1 MKTQIMIALVAI
13 MVSACASHQRDVA
26 SGSEQEQR
34 SDRAESEHVRYF
46 EGPGAQ
52 VR

>member
-1 MKTQIMIALVAI
+1 MKTQIMIVLVAI

-26 SGSEQEQR
+26 SGSEQQQN
-34 SDRAESEHVRYF
+34 SDRAEAEHVRYYD
-46 EGPGAQ
+46 GPGAQ

>member
-1 MKTQIMIALVAI
+1 MKTQIMIVLIAI
-13 MVSACASHQRDVA
+13 MVTACASLKRDVA

-46 EGPGAQ
+46 DGPGAQ